1 MNCTGCQAT
10 LDGYDI
16 GAYRKLIHREAK
28 TFLCRGCL
36 AKELGWS
43 REYLEQNIALYIK
56 QGCTLFPAEKIN
68 EKGRELQ

>member
-1 MNCTGCQAT
+1 MSCESCGAV
-10 LDGYDI
+10 LDGCDI

-28 TFLCRGCL
+28 TFLCRECL

-56 QGCTLFPAEKIN
+56 QGCTLFPVKEPGK
-68 EKGRELQ
+68 

>member
-1 MNCTGCQAT
+1 MNCKSCGAG

-28 TFLCRGCL
+28 TFLCRECL
-36 AKELGWS
+36 SKELGWS

-56 QGCTLFPAEKIN
+56 QGCTLFPMTKEDEI
-68 EKGRELQ
+68 G